1 MAIPPSP
8 YPFTW
13 LYICMARAYLHGS
26 CLLSSWPYLG
36 LCQQSQGP
44 LRLHPLPPLHFAFL
58 PCCPGMTAPS
68 LWAAKVTP
76 TGSPCQKVS
85 HTPSSPSTSARIRA
99 GVALLGTSCTGRRRH
114 ERLLRPQ
121 LPHDPMCPQPSQRRY
136 EGQEQEGRG
145 GDSCSSYSRTALPL
159 YLLPSQWRCEG
170 QQQMEPGGRLNQD
183 SDPRGTGRRTK
194 PLG

>member
-1 MAIPPSP
+1 MLTCMAHACFHHMAIPES
-8 YPFTW
+8 
-13 LYICMARAYLHGS
+13 
-26 CLLSSWPYLG
+26 
-36 LCQQSQGP
+36 CQQSQGP

-68 LWAAKVTP
+68 LWAARATP
-76 TGSPCQKVS
+76 TGSPCQRAS
-85 HTPSSPSTSARIRA
+85 RTPPSPSTLAQMEA
-99 GVALLGTSCTGRRRH
+99 GVAQEISCTGQHKH
-114 ERLLRPQ
+114 ERLLRPR

-136 EGQEQEGRG
+136 EGQEKEGRG